1 MSKPMFAVVY
11 VGAPYGDN
19 ELGQVVSRHR
29 SREAA
34 ENAVRELQT
43 SPRYYGNVLIR
54 EVQPTKTVKVRLLH
68 NTHPSLLACWCEP
81 VGWELELLEEEE
93 LYD

>member
-1 MSKPMFAVVY
+1 M
-11 VGAPYGDN
+11 
-19 ELGQVVSRHR
+19 
-29 SREAA
+29 
-34 ENAVRELQT
+34 
-43 SPRYYGNVLIR
+43 
-54 EVQPTKTVKVRLLH
+54 KTVKVRLLH